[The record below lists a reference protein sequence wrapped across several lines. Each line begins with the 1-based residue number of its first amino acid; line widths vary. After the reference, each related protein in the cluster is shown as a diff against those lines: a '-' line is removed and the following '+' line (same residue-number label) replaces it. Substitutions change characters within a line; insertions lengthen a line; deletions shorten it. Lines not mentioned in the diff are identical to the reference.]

1 MLLSAINP
9 IDNHIFYVHKNIA
22 ITKDTTAKD
31 YADEV
36 LYILEYLW
44 ESNSLDDPDNYFY
57 LKVEFVEIKTAKN
70 YKYAESF

>member
-31 YADEV
+31 YADQV
-36 LYILEYLW
+36 LSILENL
-44 ESNSLDDPDNYFY
+44 
-57 LKVEFVEIKTAKN
+57 
-70 YKYAESF
+70 